1 MMKEVVTIE
10 QMDYVR
16 RLKAPDEQI
25 ALNNALI
32 EYVFGCLVCLLNK
45 IPVLLIGNPGSSKS
59 LSMRLIQ
66 SNLRGKGSPSEFCR
80 QFPELNVLYF
90 QGSESSTSKGVEQIF

>member
-1 MMKEVVTIE
+1 MKRVLMNE
-10 QMDYVR
+10 QIDYVR
-16 RLKAPDEQI
+16 RLKVSDEQI
-25 ALNNALI
+25 ALNTALV
-32 EYVFGCLVCLLNK
+32 ENVFTCLVCLLNK

-66 SNLRGKGSPSEFCR
+66 SNMRGKGSQSEFCR

-90 QGSESSTSKGVEQIF
+90 QGS